1 MKRIAASVIVIA
13 SMATAGYAFA
23 QDATQADANQTTT
36 EVSKDSNNG
45 KHGPIDLETFSR
57 MDSLKAA
64 DTNNDGTLSREEIEA
79 FVQKRM
85 IQRAADRMEKRLD
98 VNGDGKIT
106 LDEIQKQKAKEFAA
120 LDRNDDGKLERKELR
135 AVHHGKQGRHNWHG
149 KHGGKADG
157 WHHKASQQKQK

>member
-1 MKRIAASVIVIA
+1 MKRIAASIIVVA

-23 QDATQADANQTTT
+23 QDTNSADTNQAKA
-36 EVSKDSNNG
+36 EISKDGKNF
-45 KHGPIDLETFSR
+45 KHGPVDLEKFSR

-85 IQRAADRMEKRLD
+85 VQRAADRMEKRLD

-120 LDRNDDGKLERKELR
+120 LDRNDDGKLERNELR
-135 AVHHGKQGRHNWHG
+135 AAHHGHHGKHGWHG

-157 WHHKASQQKQK
+157 WHHKASQQQK